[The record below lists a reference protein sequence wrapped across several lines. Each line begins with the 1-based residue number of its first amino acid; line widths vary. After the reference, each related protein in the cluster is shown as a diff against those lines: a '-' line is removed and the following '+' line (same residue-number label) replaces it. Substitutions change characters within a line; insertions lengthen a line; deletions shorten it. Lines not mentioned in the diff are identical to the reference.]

1 MELFNLLE
9 QHFDEMVEIR
19 RYLHENPELSYEEVE
34 TPKFIAEYHNQLG
47 HEVRTNVGGN
57 GVVAKLVGGLPG
69 KTVALRA
76 DFDAL
81 AITEQTEL
89 PYASKHKGRMHA
101 CGHDGHTATLLVLAK
116 VLNKMKEQIEGTIVF
131 IHQHAEEIA
140 PGGAIAMI
148 NDGCLDGVDAIY
160 GTHLWATEPAG
171 TLMIN
176 SGALMAAA
184 DAFDITIQGK
194 GGHGSEPQNTKD
206 SILIGAQFVTNVQQV
221 VSRRV
226 NPLKPAVVSVGHFE
240 ALNPFNVIAD
250 SVFMKGT
257 ARMFDAETRDLI
269 EKDIEDV
276 LKATCSFFG
285 ATYEYE
291 YRRGYPPVINHKEH
305 AEEIVKLAKNV
316 PTVTDIHICE
326 PIMGGEDF
334 AYYLENIPGAFFF
347 TGAKNPL
354 WEEAYPH
361 HHPKFDI
368 DESALLNAANLL
380 GSAALAY
387 LKNNNNLQLQ

>member
-1 MELFNLLE
+1 MELHELLE

-19 RYLHENPELSYEEVE
+19 RYLHANPELSYEEVE
-34 TPKFIAEYHNQLG
+34 TPKYIAKYHEALG
-47 HEVRTNVGGN
+47 HEVRVGVGGN
-57 GVVAKLVGGLPG
+57 GVVAKLKGGKEG

-81 AITEQTEL
+81 AITEQTGL
-89 PYASKHKGRMHA
+89 PYQSKHKGRMHA

-116 VLNKMKEQIEGTIVF
+116 VLNKISADIEGNIIF

-140 PGGAIAMI
+140 PGGAISMI
-148 NDGCLDGVDAIY
+148 EDGCLDGVDAIY

-171 TLMIN
+171 NLMIN
-176 SGALMAAA
+176 DSALMAAA
-184 DAFDITIQGK
+184 DGFEITIQGK

-226 NPLKPAVVSVGHFE
+226 NPLKPAVVSIGHFE

-257 ARMFDAETRDLI
+257 ARMFDVETRNLI
-269 EKDIEDV
+269 EQDIEKV
-276 LKATCSFFG
+276 LNATCSFFD
-285 ATYEYE
+285 ATYEYK
-291 YRRGYPPVINHKEH
+291 YTRGYPAVINHKEH
-305 AEEIVKLAKNV
+305 VEEIIKEAEKISTVKH
-316 PTVTDIHICE
+316 IHICD

-334 AYYLENIPGAFFF
+334 AYYLERIPGAFFF
-347 TGAKNPL
+347 TGAKNPI
-354 WEEAYPH
+354 WQETYPH

-368 DESALLNAANLL
+368 DETALLNAANIL
-380 GSAALAY
+380 GAVALAF
-387 LKNNNNLQLQ
+387 LKK